1 MPYALE
7 AHSVAS
13 KIGMNGQSA
22 LLQSPTGTRSL
33 TTPVAGVGPPPLVI
47 ISKAPRPICA
57 FELGEEGRRNGAPA
71 YANANSPTRSGTRE
85 REPTTTT
92 TTCALLVI
100 FEHAHASAPG
110 SMRPAGSSMMTMI
123 VTTGTA

>member
-71 YANANSPTRSGTRE
+71 NANANSPTRRGPRE
-85 REPTTTT
+85 REPTTT

-110 SMRPAGSSMMTMI
+110 SMRTAGSSMMTMI

>member
-33 TTPVAGVGPPPLVI
+33 TTPVAGVGPPP
-47 ISKAPRPICA
+47 
-57 FELGEEGRRNGAPA
+57 RNHFKSTP
-71 YANANSPTRSGTRE
+71 PDL
-85 REPTTTT
+85 
-92 TTCALLVI
+92 CI
-100 FEHAHASAPG
+100 
-110 SMRPAGSSMMTMI
+110 
-123 VTTGTA
+123 

>member
-33 TTPVAGVGPPPLVI
+33 TTPVAGVRPPPRKRFK
-47 ISKAPRPICA
+47 STRPDLC
-57 FELGEEGRRNGAPA
+57 F
-71 YANANSPTRSGTRE
+71 
-85 REPTTTT
+85 
-92 TTCALLVI
+92 
-100 FEHAHASAPG
+100 
-110 SMRPAGSSMMTMI
+110 
-123 VTTGTA
+123 